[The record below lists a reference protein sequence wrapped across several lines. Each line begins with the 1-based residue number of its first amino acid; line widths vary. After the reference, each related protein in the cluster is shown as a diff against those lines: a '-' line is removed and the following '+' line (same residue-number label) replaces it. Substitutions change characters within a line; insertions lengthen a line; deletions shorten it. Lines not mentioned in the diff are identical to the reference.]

1 MKKILILGAGNI
13 QVPIIL
19 KAKELGLYCIVA
31 DMDSCAP
38 GFEFSDEQL
47 AISTLDT
54 DKLMKYAENNNLD
67 GVLTTS
73 DYPEMSLHQYLKNYI
88 YQRCLK
94 M

>member
-73 DYPEMSLHQYLKNYI
+73 DYPVNVVASISKKTTSNSNV
-88 YQRCLK
+88 
-94 M
+94 

>member
-54 DKLMKYAENNNLD
+54 EN
-67 GVLTTS
+67 S
-73 DYPEMSLHQYLKNYI
+73 
-88 YQRCLK
+88 
-94 M
+94 